1 MSAVDVPELNGL
13 PGGPMGAIGMAIGAI
28 GGGFIFLRQYLS
40 RGAADRADD
49 AGRVS
54 AINVYKELLEAERAA
69 RLTADKRAD
78 DFARERNEAIT
89 MLGKLQGQIEAM
101 QRQLEHATT
110 EIAGL
115 ENRVRELTEQVH
127 AKT

>member
-1 MSAVDVPELNGL
+1 MDSPDLNAF
-13 PGGPMGAIGMAIGAI
+13 PGGPFGALGAAATTI
-28 GGGFIFLRQYLS
+28 ASGFLFLRQYLS

-69 RLTADKRAD
+69 RALADKRAD
-78 DFARERNEAIT
+78 DFARERNEAVT
-89 MLGKLQGQIEAM
+89 TLGKLQGQLEAM
-101 QRQLEHATT
+101 QRQLQQATE

-115 ENRVRELTEQVH
+115 ENRVRQLTEQVH

>member
-1 MSAVDVPELNGL
+1 MDVPELNGL

>member
-1 MSAVDVPELNGL
+1 MDVPELNGL

-54 AINVYKELLEAERAA
+54 AINVYKELLEAERVA

>member
-1 MSAVDVPELNGL
+1 MDVPELNGL
-13 PGGPMGAIGMAIGAI
+13 PGGPVGAIGMAIGAI
-28 GGGFIFLRQYLS
+28 AGGFIFLRQYLS

-101 QRQLEHATT
+101 QRQLEHATS

>member
-1 MSAVDVPELNGL
+1 MDSPDLNNF
-13 PGGPMGAIGMAIGAI
+13 PGGPFGALGA
-28 GGGFIFLRQYLS
+28 GAAAVASGFLFLRQYLS

-69 RLTADKRAD
+69 RAQADKRAD
-78 DFARERNEAIT
+78 DFARERNEAVT
-89 MLGKLQGQIEAM
+89 TLGRLQGQLETM
-101 QRQLEHATT
+101 QRQLQTATE
-110 EIAGL
+110 EITSLQAQ
-115 ENRVRELTEQVH
+115 VRELTEQVH

>member
-1 MSAVDVPELNGL
+1 MDAPDLNTL
-13 PGGPMGAIGMAIGAI
+13 PGGPFGVLATAAAAI

-69 RLTADKRAD
+69 RALADKRAD
-78 DFARERNEAIT
+78 DFAHERNEAIKA
-89 MLGKLQGQIEAM
+89 LGEMQGQLTAM
-101 QRQLEHATT
+101 AGQLSEQTKELARLRDQVRT
-110 EIAGL
+110 L
-115 ENRVRELTEQVH
+115 EEQIN
-127 AKT
+127 AKA

>member
-1 MSAVDVPELNGL
+1 MDGPDLNSL
-13 PGGPMGAIGMAIGAI
+13 PGGPFGALGAAAAAI

-69 RLTADKRAD
+69 RALADKRAD

-89 MLGKLQGQIEAM
+89 MMGKLQGQLEGM
-101 QRQLEHATT
+101 QRQLQQATE

-115 ENRVRELTEQVH
+115 ENRVRQLTEQVH
-127 AKT
+127 AKS

>member
-1 MSAVDVPELNGL
+1 MDDLNMNGV
-13 PGGPMGAIGMAIGAI
+13 PGGPFGVLVTAAAAI
-28 GGGFIFLRQYLS
+28 GGGFVFLRQYLS

-69 RLTADKRAD
+69 RVQADKRAD

-89 MLGKLQGQIEAM
+89 MMGKLQGQLEGM
-101 QRQLEHATT
+101 QRQLQQATE

-115 ENRVRELTEQVH
+115 ENRVRQLTEQVH
-127 AKT
+127 AKS

>member
-1 MSAVDVPELNGL
+1 MT
-13 PGGPMGAIGMAIGAI
+13 AIAS
-28 GGGFIFLRQYLS
+28 GFLFLRQYLS

-69 RLTADKRAD
+69 RAQADKRAD
-78 DFARERNEAIT
+78 EFAKERNEAVT
-89 MLGKLQGQIEAM
+89 ALGKLQGQLEGM
-101 QRQLEHATT
+101 QRQLQHATE
-110 EIAGL
+110 EITSLQAQ
-115 ENRVRELTEQVH
+115 VRELTEQVH

>member
-1 MSAVDVPELNGL
+1 MDSPDLNNF
-13 PGGPMGAIGMAIGAI
+13 PGGPFGALGAGMTAIAS
-28 GGGFIFLRQYLS
+28 GFLFLRQYLS

-69 RLTADKRAD
+69 RAQADKRAD
-78 DFARERNEAIT
+78 EFAKERNEAVT
-89 MLGKLQGQIEAM
+89 ALGKLQGQLEGM
-101 QRQLEHATT
+101 QRQLQHATE
-110 EIAGL
+110 EITSLQAQ
-115 ENRVRELTEQVH
+115 VRELTEQVH

>member
-1 MSAVDVPELNGL
+1 MDVPELNGL

-69 RLTADKRAD
+69 RALADKRAD

-89 MLGKLQGQIEAM
+89 MMGQLQGQLAGM
-101 QRQLEHATT
+101 QRQLEHATS
-110 EIAGL
+110 EIASL

>member
-1 MSAVDVPELNGL
+1 MESPDLSNF
-13 PGGPMGAIGMAIGAI
+13 PGGPFGALGALSTAVVS
-28 GGGFIFLRQYLS
+28 GFLFLRQYLS

-69 RLTADKRAD
+69 RAQADKRAD

-89 MLGKLQGQIEAM
+89 ALGKLQGQLEGM
-101 QRQLEHATT
+101 QRQLQNATD
-110 EIAGL
+110 EITSLQAQ
-115 ENRVRELTEQVH
+115 VQKLTEQVH
-127 AKT
+127 AKA

>member
-1 MSAVDVPELNGL
+1 MEPLDLNAM
-13 PGGPMGAIGMAIGAI
+13 PGGPLGALVGAATAIT
-28 GGGFIFLRQYLS
+28 GGFIFLRQFLS

-69 RLTADKRAD
+69 RALADKRAD

-89 MLGKLQGQIEAM
+89 MMGKLQGQLEGM
-101 QRQLEHATT
+101 QRQLQLATE
-110 EIAGL
+110 EISSL
-115 ENRVRELTEQVH
+115 QKQVRQLTEQVH
-127 AKT
+127 AKA